1 MTGDDVTRRDFLRL
15 AAGGA
20 LLATGVG
27 CTSGSEK
34 PKSGA
39 GATTTAGAAANG
51 TLRIAQWNNY
61 VAGYDRWWDDDYTRR
76 WGERNGVEVVVDHFD
91 INQEPYHAE
100 AEVAAQRG
108 HDLFQLIL
116 ASPAAFEDDVID

>member
-34 PKSGA
+34 PKSGEL
-39 GATTTAGAAANG
+39 GSSFSLRCLLTSNG
-51 TLRIAQWNNY
+51 
-61 VAGYDRWWDDDYTRR
+61 
-76 WGERNGVEVVVDHFD
+76 
-91 INQEPYHAE
+91 
-100 AEVAAQRG
+100 
-108 HDLFQLIL
+108 
-116 ASPAAFEDDVID
+116 S